1 MTNDDHPV
9 YRPMMRDLPTSERP
23 RERLLRYGASTLS
36 TADLLAIVLRNGSRG
51 ENVLAMAM
59 RLISQYKG
67 IGGLAHTPAAELS
80 SQHGMGPA
88 KTAEVLAA
96 FELGK
101 RLSAT
106 SAGDRPI
113 VTSPADAYN
122 LLAAEMAG
130 EEQEQ
135 IRTLFLDTKHRVIG
149 GSMVYK
155 GNVNT
160 AVVRVG
166 ELFRD
171 AVRANCVAIIVAHNH
186 PSGDPTPS
194 EDDVRIT
201 EDIVKAGKLLQIEV
215 LDHLVIGQQG
225 FVSLKER
232 GLGFS
237 T

>member
-1 MTNDDHPV
+1 MTDNEHPV
-9 YRPMMRDLPTSERP
+9 YRPMMRDVPSSERP

-36 TADLLAIVLRNGSRG
+36 TPDLLAIVLRNGSRG
-51 ENVLAMAM
+51 ENVLAMAL
-59 RLISQYKG
+59 RLVSHYKG
-67 IGGLAHTPAAELS
+67 VRGLARTPAADLA
-80 SQHGMGPA
+80 SQRGMGPA

-96 FELGK
+96 FELGR
-101 RLSAT
+101 RLAAT
-106 SAGDRPI
+106 STEDRPV

-135 IRTLFLDTKHRVIG
+135 IRTLLLDTKHRVIG
-149 GSMVYK
+149 SSLVYK

-171 AVRANCVAIIVAHNH
+171 AVRANCVAMIVAHNH
-186 PSGDPTPS
+186 PSGDPSPS

-232 GLGFS
+232 GLGFQV
-237 T
+237 

>member
-1 MTNDDHPV
+1 MTEGNNYIRKAQYENIQLSIHMDAKGHVLDLDLQHIDQPEPARPAITALIDH
-9 YRPMMRDLPTSERP
+9 T
-23 RERLLRYGASTLS
+23 LLKP
-36 TADLLAIVLRNGSRG
+36 
-51 ENVLAMAM
+51 E
-59 RLISQYKG
+59 
-67 IGGLAHTPAAELS
+67 
-80 SQHGMGPA
+80 
-88 KTAEVLAA
+88 
-96 FELGK
+96 
-101 RLSAT
+101 AT
-106 SAGDRPI
+106 
-113 VTSPADAYN
+113 
-122 LLAAEMAG
+122 E
-130 EEQEQ
+130 EQ